1 MSVFF
6 VVIGF
11 LGMIISTVY
20 NVMKY
25 GMNNKTVRFSGVL
38 TFLFG
43 ILFIWNFLTIF
54 PIPAFETSQP
64 STANEEQ
71 ITETAVVE
79 ELEPEVEEKRGI
91 IVEQFNSGVDEYF
104 NIINSA
110 DTGAG
115 DMGFSVTTQGSSA
128 FVKVIF
134 YDLSLWSNSTN
145 MDKKELIN
153 SLGQNLNIIAAKN
166 VYSEKD
172 IVDVTVKIYSPSGL
186 EMGEY
191 TAFGNV
197 KLYN

>member
-1 MSVFF
+1 MSVFL
-6 VVIGF
+6 VVISF
-11 LGMIISTVY
+11 LGMVISMIY
-20 NVMKY
+20 NAMKY
-25 GMNNKTVRFSGVL
+25 GLNNKTVKFSGVL
-38 TFLFG
+38 TFVFG
-43 ILFIWNFLTIF
+43 IIFICNILTIF

-64 STANEEQ
+64 ATANEEQ
-71 ITETAVVE
+71 TTETAVIE
-79 ELEPEVEEKRGI
+79 ETKPEVEEERGI
-91 IVEQFNSGVDEYF
+91 IVDQFNSGVDEYF

-134 YDLSLWSNSTN
+134 YDLDLWSNSTN
-145 MDKKELIN
+145 IDKKELIN